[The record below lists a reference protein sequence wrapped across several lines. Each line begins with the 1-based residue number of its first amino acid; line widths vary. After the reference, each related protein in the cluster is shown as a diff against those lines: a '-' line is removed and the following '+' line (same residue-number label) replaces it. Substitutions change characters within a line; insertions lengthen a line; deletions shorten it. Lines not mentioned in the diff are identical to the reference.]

1 VETRDPPNPK
11 ALLLTG
17 AAGSVGRA
25 IRPSLAARYA
35 EVLLTDRVEI
45 TDLAPNER
53 MIRGDITELG
63 FVRSLARQVNGMV
76 HLAGLVG
83 PDFTF
88 EETLGPNIIGTHHVF
103 EAARLE
109 GVPRVVYA
117 SSHHAVGFLR
127 RGSWIDHGTAP
138 RPDSEYGLSK
148 AYGEAAGALYADKH
162 GLHVFVIR
170 IGFVGDAVVDERRV
184 HTWISGRDLVQLIGI
199 GLETPDLGYEV
210 VYGVSDNPD
219 PFFDNGNAIRL
230 GYRPQDRSPDVVADP
245 ALLANFPAGE
255 SVAEAVVGGGFA
267 AQGFTGDVARILG
280 RK

>member
-1 VETRDPPNPK
+1 LV
-11 ALLLTG
+11 LTG

-25 IRPSLAARYA
+25 IRPLLAARYA
-35 EVLLTDRVEI
+35 AVRLTDRVEI
-45 TDLAPNER
+45 RDLAPNER
-53 MIRGDITELG
+53 FVPGDLTDPD
-63 FVRSLARQVNGMV
+63 FVRSLAREAWGII

-88 EETLGPNIIGTHHVF
+88 GETLGPNIIATHHVY

-117 SSHHAVGFLR
+117 SSHHAVGFLP
-127 RGSWIDHGTAP
+127 RGSRIDHRTAP

-162 GLHVFVIR
+162 GLQVLVIR
-170 IGFVGDAVVDERRV
+170 IGFVGETVADERRV
-184 HTWISGRDLVQLIGI
+184 HTWISARDLVQLIGI

-210 VYGVSDNPD
+210 VYGVSDNPE
-219 PFFDNGNAIRL
+219 PFFDNANAIRL
-230 GYRPQDRSPDVVADP
+230 GYRPQDRSPDVVTDP
-245 ALLANFPAGE
+245 RLLEACPAGE
-255 SVAEAVVGGGFA
+255 TLEDGVVGGGFA
-267 AQGFTGDVARILG
+267 ARGFTGDAERILG